1 MQSFVVC
8 VQHLGHHQDT
18 FKKELYT
25 QTMKQTQVASCLV
38 FEDHWL
44 LNWSQEMTP
53 IQNLSAQ
60 QFF

>member
-1 MQSFVVC
+1 MQSFVIC

-38 FEDHWL
+38 FEDH
-44 LNWSQEMTP
+44 
-53 IQNLSAQ
+53 
-60 QFF
+60 